1 MLSTLR
7 PHDAN
12 SNSFRRDLLGAAAV
26 RQVSHAAAL
35 TAVAMPGS
43 SSISSSGGHSH
54 LVVDGEIEVFLQ
66 RRWQVATIN
75 RVMCDGDLARH
86 VKVRLPLPPFS
97 CSICPLLSIVLV
109 ITTENI
115 VMFMLC

>member
-35 TAVAMPGS
+35 TAVAMPA
-43 SSISSSGGHSH
+43 SSGGHNH

>member
-35 TAVAMPGS
+35 TTVAMAS
-43 SSISSSGGHSH
+43 SSGNGGHSH

-75 RVMCDGDLARH
+75 RVLCDGDLARH
-86 VKVRLPLPPFS
+86 VKVRHTLAVVS
-97 CSICPLLSIVLV
+97 VRYCLL
-109 ITTENI
+109 
-115 VMFMLC
+115 FW